1 MRKQKLEQLREEG
14 KIPYADRFERTH
26 TAAEALKEG
35 GREEGAGG
43 SGGLREVPDI
53 LASLNVKGG
62 QLKDDKLIKLCG
74 RLMTFREHGKL
85 TFAHLQDFSGKIQI
99 CFMHDFIGDEHYKFL
114 KKIDVADFIGVSG
127 ELFKTRHGEIT
138 LLVYHT
144 TILSKAL
151 RPLPEKWHGVKDQET
166 IYRQRYLDTTMNRTS
181 MDRFIFRSDLV
192 KVLREFYWSEG
203 FTELETPVLENVSSG
218 AASKPFLT
226 HHNALDIDVY
236 LRIAGG
242 ELWQKMALVGGFE
255 KTFEVARCFRN
266 EGMDPS
272 HLQEFTMIE
281 HYCAF
286 WDYEDNMK
294 FTERMFEFA
303 LKKLLGTTK
312 VKVKDRNGN
321 EVEVDFKAPWPRVC
335 FTKIIEADCG
345 IDVLKYD
352 EAAHPAWH
360 GALASAAPLLKE
372 IKKKGLVLEDAEN
385 LGYGNLVDALYKKVS
400 RPKLIQPTFVINH
413 PLATKPLARKSDKNP
428 RLCDTFQLL
437 VNTWEVI
444 NAYSEIVDPTDQRAR
459 FEKQAEAKAGGDEE
473 AMAMNEEYL
482 LAMEHGMPCAS
493 GWGMGV
499 DRLVTLLT
507 GQENLKDAV
516 LFPLLRPLEEQGK
529 KAVGQSLGKAGKVE
543 GGKKA
548 PVGVPARQLK
558 GIGSESGA
566 GDDEG
571 KSKSGD
577 DVDESRVGA
586 LPDEK
591 SQRFVAILNKKIPF
605 GRLTNALGHM
615 TAGISGKVGDPANMH
630 FIEYKDKDGGSHPAI
645 SHFPFIVLSAE
656 NSNQIR
662 KVRQEAMKRGIA
674 FNDFTSSMTV
684 GSSADQ
690 VSLTATTAE
699 ADLEYYGICLF
710 GKTEELKEFTGKF
723 SLFK

>member
-1 MRKQKLEQLREEG
+1 MEQLREEG

-26 TAAEALKEG
+26 MAVEALAQG
-35 GREEGAGG
+35 DMGT
-43 SGGLREVPDI
+43 LREVPEI
-53 LASLNVKGG
+53 VASLNVKGR
-62 QLKDDKLIKLCG
+62 QLKDDGLIKLCG
-74 RLMTFREHGKL
+74 RMMTFREHGKL

-99 CFMHDFIGDEHYKFL
+99 CFMQDFIGEEHYKFL

-144 TILSKAL
+144 TLLSKAL
-151 RPLPEKWHGVKDQET
+151 RALPEKWHGVKDQET
-166 IYRQRYLDTTMNRTS
+166 IYRQRYLDTTMNRQS
-181 MDRFIFRSDLV
+181 LERFIFRSGLI
-192 KVLREFYWSEG
+192 KALREFYWAEG

-218 AASKPFLT
+218 AASKPFVT

-294 FTERMFEFA
+294 FTERMFEFI

-312 VKVKDRNGN
+312 VQIKDREGN
-321 EVEVDFKAPWPRVC
+321 EVEVDFKAPWPRVA
-335 FTKIIEADCG
+335 FTKIIEQDCG
-345 IDVLKYD
+345 IDVLKY
-352 EAAHPAWH
+352 EE
-360 GALASAAPLLKE
+360 AAPLLTE
-372 IKKKGLVLEDAEN
+372 IRKKGLVIDDAEN

-400 RPKLIQPTFVINH
+400 RPQLIAPTFVTNH
-413 PLATKPLARKSDKNP
+413 PLATKPLARKSDQDP

-437 VNTWEVI
+437 ANTWEVI
-444 NAYSEIVDPTDQRAR
+444 NAYSEIVDPIDQRAR

-473 AMAMNEEYL
+473 AMEMNEEYL

-507 GQENLKDAV
+507 GQENLKNAV
-516 LFPLLRPLEEQGK
+516 LFPLLKP
-529 KAVGQSLGKAGKVE
+529 VGD
-543 GGKKA
+543 GGKKDKKA
-548 PVGVPARQLK
+548 IEKAMPPGRQACQSDRQAVDK
-558 GIGSESGA
+558 G
-566 GDDEG
+566 
-571 KSKSGD
+571 
-577 DVDESRVGA
+577 
-586 LPDEK
+586 LPDER
-591 SQRFVAILNKKIPF
+591 SHRFIAVLNKKIPF
-605 GRLTNALGHM
+605 GKLTNALGHM
-615 TAGISGKVGDPANMH
+615 TAGISGKVADSEQLC
-630 FIEYKDKDGGSHPAI
+630 FLEYKDKDDGSHPAI
-645 SHFPFIVLSAE
+645 SHFPFIVLAAD

-662 KVRQEAMKRGIA
+662 KVRNEAIARGIA
-674 FNDFTSSMTV
+674 YNDFASSMMV
-684 GSSADQ
+684 GTSADQ
-690 VSLTATTAE
+690 VNLTAATPEAE
-699 ADLEYYGICLF
+699 LEYYGICLF
-710 GKTEELKEFTGKF
+710 GKTEDLKEFTGKF